1 MRIKKYKNNKT
12 KNLNKKKY
20 QRGKG
25 TRKNKSI
32 RNTMKQDSSRDTH
45 SHNHNLKNTPIEL
58 NKVNCSPKDKNE
70 IKNFTCYTENSLF
83 KLRDKWNIRH
93 PYEKIT
99 TNDSKE
105 IHRLL
110 ANYLSN
116 VCNKESCWLKQNHE
130 FGKLD
135 EDFKDSFA
143 PESPYEWKKNPNE
156 WLSSID
162 IIKVM
167 KQYEKAYK
175 CFDFIGPSP
184 IDFDKKKI
192 YGECV
197 WEELCNFNLKQQ
209 IKEGKTKVGIIFNT
223 DPHDKPGE
231 HWISMF
237 VNIKKG
243 KIFFFDSVGR
253 KAPSEIMKFVEK
265 IKMQGKQLNPKINFT
280 YDENHPVEHQYGNT
294 ECGIYSI
301 FFIIHMLQDKLTE
314 HYLKTHILKD
324 KYMEKFRKI
333 YFNEQL

>member
-1 MRIKKYKNNKT
+1 M
-12 KNLNKKKY
+12 L
-20 QRGKG
+20 
-25 TRKNKSI
+25 S
-32 RNTMKQDSSRDTH
+32 
-45 SHNHNLKNTPIEL
+45 
-58 NKVNCSPKDKNE
+58 
-70 IKNFTCYTENSLF
+70 
-83 KLRDKWNIRH
+83 
-93 PYEKIT
+93 
-99 TNDSKE
+99 
-105 IHRLL
+105 
-110 ANYLSN
+110 NYLSN
-116 VCNKESCWLKQNHE
+116 VCNKESCWLKQKDE
-130 FGKLD
+130 FGNLD
-135 EDFKDSFA
+135 ENFKDSFA

-156 WLSSID
+156 WLSSVD

-209 IKEGKTKVGIIFNT
+209 IKEGKTKIGIIFNT
-223 DPHDKPGE
+223 DTHDKPGK

-237 VNIKKG
+237 INIKKG

-253 KAPSEIMKFVEK
+253 TAPDEIKQFVERVK
-265 IKMQGKQLNPKINFT
+265 LQGKDYSPKINFT

-301 FFIIHMLQDKLTE
+301 FFIAHMLEDKLTE

-324 KYMEKFRKI
+324 RYMEKFRKI